1 MTIKH
6 VLKWPQELL
15 YLIVVYVCGG
25 WDRVRQLILLEHFKL
40 LQMILSYQ
48 MNNLLSLLLK
58 DFLLRFSFLLFQAKV
73 IDVSYGNIDD
83 LKRIKKMRNVTNQ
96 IALLKL
102 GKLPLLY
109 KVGPMAVFFGGGM
122 NVLFQFIEVLCLCIL
137 CVCTCV
143 CVYGRGWRGPHRG
156 KSIPRRWLFQ
166 NRMFSVNIL
175 KKKEIDVLV
184 T

>member
-109 KVGPMAVFFGGGM
+109 KVGPMAVFFWWWDECF
-122 NVLFQFIEVLCLCIL
+122 VSIHWSSVSLHIV
-137 CVCTCV
+137 CVHVCV
-143 CVYGRGWRGPHRG
+143 CVW
-156 KSIPRRWLFQ
+156 K
-166 NRMFSVNIL
+166 RMAGA
-175 KKKEIDVLV
+175 